1 MGHLPSPVSTDSV
14 YTDLRLQALNV
25 NIIDSPDGRST
36 HQSSCLLEHQG
47 QRCVCTVKAK
57 RQAGVTE
64 TAVRHLLMNT
74 HIQVLYVNGTI
85 PHLAMLLFYD
95 IPSRCYPWEEAT
107 FLQEGILGREH
118 Q

>member
-1 MGHLPSPVSTDSV
+1 MPFRASGT
-14 YTDLRLQALNV
+14 ALLALYLH
-25 NIIDSPDGRST
+25 SEGQETGRSD
-36 HQSSCLLEHQG
+36 
-47 QRCVCTVKAK
+47 R
-57 RQAGVTE
+57 E

-85 PHLAMLLFYD
+85 PHLAMLLFCD
-95 IPSRCYPWEEAT
+95 ILSRCYPWEEAT